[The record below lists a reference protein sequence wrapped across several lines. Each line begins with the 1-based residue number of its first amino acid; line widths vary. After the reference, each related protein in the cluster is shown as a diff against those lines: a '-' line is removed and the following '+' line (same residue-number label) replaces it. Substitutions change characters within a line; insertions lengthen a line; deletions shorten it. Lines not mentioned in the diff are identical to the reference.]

1 MDHYKTAETLEL
13 VSGPFP
19 SHFVDHLRLLNS
31 YDIMFRNMRWKWVPF
46 SWNFQITVHTIA

>member
-19 SHFVDHLRLLNS
+19 SHLLITYACWTLMILCSETWGGNGLS
-31 YDIMFRNMRWKWVPF
+31 LKFR
-46 SWNFQITVHTIA
+46 